1 MKVNRTCELGLKIYY
16 SRHYVDVC
24 RSHSMT
30 KVTAGHCVVQINLGS
45 LVGEQQYT
53 RSSLTRCTCMQ
64 QKIRPSLSENV
75 RRVSNVQRGLLS
87 QLNISNGANL
97 LTFGWYV
104 IEYTAVLRIFI
115 ILDRTSW
122 SVSLQCKEILGQI

>member
-1 MKVNRTCELGLKIYY
+1 
-16 SRHYVDVC
+16 
-24 RSHSMT
+24 
-30 KVTAGHCVVQINLGS
+30 
-45 LVGEQQYT
+45 
-53 RSSLTRCTCMQ
+53 MQ